1 MSQTCNECATEISDG
16 MKFCPKCGAKT
27 PEKLAEESFP
37 NQAKHYVGE
46 AAEELWGATKDAYHT
61 GKHLAD
67 ADSAK
72 KVAGGAA
79 LGAAAALVAP
89 IGIATGAVIG
99 AGIVAY
105 RHMNKKKTDAKKG
118 GDA

>member
-1 MSQTCNECATEISDG
+1 MSQTCNECETEVIEG

-37 NQAKHYVGE
+37 SQAKHYVGE
-46 AAEELWGATKDAYHT
+46 AADELWGATKDAFHT

-72 KVAGGAA
+72 KVVGGAA
-79 LGAAAALVAP
+79 IGALASVVAP
-89 IGIATGAVIG
+89 IGIATGAVLG

-105 RHMNKKKTDAKKG
+105 RHMSKKRSAEKG
-118 GDA
+118 DKS

>member
-1 MSQTCNECATEISDG
+1 MGYCNECNAEYG
-16 MKFCPKCGAKT
+16 EGVKFCPNCGAKT
-27 PEKLAEESFP
+27 PEQLAAESFP

-46 AAEELWGATKDAYHT
+46 AADELWGATKDVYHK

-79 LGAAAALVAP
+79 IGALAAVVAP
-89 IGIATGAVIG
+89 VGIATGALIG

-105 RHMNKKKTDAKKG
+105 RHVNKKKNQETPK
-118 GDA
+118 

>member
-1 MSQTCNECATEISDG
+1 MMSQMCNECGTEVSDG
-16 MKFCPKCGAKT
+16 MKFCPSCGAKT
-27 PEKLAEESFP
+27 PERLAEESFP

-46 AAEELWGATKDAYHT
+46 AADELWGATKDAYHT

-67 ADSAK
+67 QDTVK

-79 LGAAAALVAP
+79 IGAAAAVIAP
-89 IGIATGAVIG
+89 IGLATGALIG

-105 RHMNKKKTDAKKG
+105 RHVNKKKDQEKG
-118 GDA
+118 K

>member
-1 MSQTCNECATEISDG
+1 MPN
-16 MKFCPKCGAKT
+16 MAKARNSA
-27 PEKLAEESFP
+27 PVAAKRRRSRRAAESFP

-46 AAEELWGATKDAYHT
+46 AADELWGATKDAYHT

-67 ADSAK
+67 QDTVK

-79 LGAAAALVAP
+79 IGAAAAVIAP
-89 IGIATGAVIG
+89 IGLATGAIIG

-105 RHMNKKKTDAKKG
+105 RHVNKKKNQENK
-118 GDA
+118 

>member
-1 MSQTCNECATEISDG
+1 LIMGYCNECNAEYGDG
-16 MKFCPKCGAKT
+16 AKFCASCGEKT
-27 PEKLAEESFP
+27 PEQRAAESIP

-46 AAEELWGATKDAYHT
+46 AADELWGATKDAFHT

-67 ADSAK
+67 QDTVK

-79 LGAAAALVAP
+79 IGAAAAVIAP
-89 IGIATGAVIG
+89 IGLATGALIG

-105 RHMNKKKTDAKKG
+105 RHVNKKKNQEK
-118 GDA
+118 

>member
-1 MSQTCNECATEISDG
+1 MTMGYCNECNAEYAIG
-16 MKFCPKCGAKT
+16 AKFCASCGEKT
-27 PEKLAEESFP
+27 PEQRAAESIP

-46 AAEELWGATKDAYHT
+46 AADELWGATKDAFHT

-67 ADSAK
+67 QDTVK

-79 LGAAAALVAP
+79 IGALAAVVAP
-89 IGIATGAVIG
+89 VGLATGALIG

-105 RHMNKKKTDAKKG
+105 RHVNKKKNQEK
-118 GDA
+118 

>member
-1 MSQTCNECATEISDG
+1 MSQMCNECAAEIAEG

-27 PEKLAEESFP
+27 PERLAEESIA

-46 AAEELWGATKDAYHT
+46 AADELWGATKDAYHS

-67 ADSAK
+67 TDTVK

-79 LGAAAALVAP
+79 IGAAASILAP
-89 IGIATGAVIG
+89 IGLATGAVIG

-105 RHMNKKKTDAKKG
+105 RHVNKKKNQEKEK
-118 GDA
+118 

>member
-1 MSQTCNECATEISDG
+1 MSQTCNECGTEVTDG

-27 PEKLAEESFP
+27 PERLAEESFP
-37 NQAKHYVGE
+37 SQAKHYVTE
-46 AAEELWGATKDAYHT
+46 AADERWGATKDAFHT

-79 LGAAAALVAP
+79 LGALAAVVAP
-89 IGIATGAVIG
+89 VGIATGAVIG

-105 RHMNKKKTDAKKG
+105 RHMAKKKEQEKDK
-118 GDA
+118 

>member
-1 MSQTCNECATEISDG
+1 MSQLCNECGTEVTEG

-27 PEKLAEESFP
+27 PERLAEESFTS
-37 NQAKHYVGE
+37 QTKHYVGE
-46 AAEELWGATKDAYHT
+46 AADELWGATKDAFHT

-67 ADSAK
+67 QDTVK

-79 LGAAAALVAP
+79 IGAAAAVIAP
-89 IGIATGAVIG
+89 IGLATGALLG

-105 RHMNKKKTDAKKG
+105 RHVNKKKSQDKEKG
-118 GDA
+118 

>member
-1 MSQTCNECATEISDG
+1 MGFCNACDVEYAEG
-16 MKFCPKCGAKT
+16 AKFCGNCGEKT
-27 PEKLAEESFP
+27 PEQRAAESIP

-46 AAEELWGATKDAYHT
+46 AADELWGATKDAFHT

-67 ADSAK
+67 QDTVK

-79 LGAAAALVAP
+79 IGAAAAVVAP
-89 IGIATGAVIG
+89 IGLATGALIG

-105 RHMNKKKTDAKKG
+105 RHVNKKKNQENK
-118 GDA
+118 

>member
-1 MSQTCNECATEISDG
+1 MGFCNECDAEYG
-16 MKFCPKCGAKT
+16 EGAKFCPQCGAKT
-27 PEKLAEESFP
+27 PEQRAAESIP

-46 AAEELWGATKDAYHT
+46 AADELWGATKDAFHT

-67 ADSAK
+67 QDTVK

-79 LGAAAALVAP
+79 IGAAAAVIAP
-89 IGIATGAVIG
+89 IGLATGALIG

-105 RHMNKKKTDAKKG
+105 RHVNKKKNQEAPK
-118 GDA
+118 

>member
-1 MSQTCNECATEISDG
+1 MSLMCNECGTDISEG

-46 AAEELWGATKDAYHT
+46 AADELWGATKDAYHT

-72 KVAGGAA
+72 KIAGGAA
-79 LGAAAALVAP
+79 LGAAAAIVAP
-89 IGIATGAVIG
+89 IGIVTGAAIG

-105 RHMNKKKTDAKKG
+105 RHMNKKKDQEDQK
-118 GDA
+118 

>member
-1 MSQTCNECATEISDG
+1 MSQMCNECATEVTEG

-27 PEKLAEESFP
+27 PERLAEESFTA
-37 NQAKHYVGE
+37 QTKHYVGE
-46 AAEELWGATKDAYHT
+46 AADELWGATKDAYQH

-67 ADSAK
+67 QDTVK

-79 LGAAAALVAP
+79 IGAAAAVIAP
-89 IGIATGAVIG
+89 IGLATGALIG

-105 RHMNKKKTDAKKG
+105 RHVNKKKSQEDGK
-118 GDA
+118 

>member
-1 MSQTCNECATEISDG
+1 MSQMCNECGTEVTGG
-16 MKFCPKCGAKT
+16 MKFCPSCGAKT
-27 PEKLAEESFP
+27 PERLAEESLP

-46 AAEELWGATKDAYHT
+46 AADELWGATKDAFHT

-67 ADSAK
+67 QDTVK

-79 LGAAAALVAP
+79 IGAAAAVIAP
-89 IGIATGAVIG
+89 IGLATGALIG

-105 RHMNKKKTDAKKG
+105 RHVNKKKEQEKDR
-118 GDA
+118 